1 MNPPELLDTFVAL
14 IRESNMTQEE
24 KRQSF
29 HYIRIIRTMLSNGV
43 HIPIHSQKCSDEF
56 KDP

>member
-1 MNPPELLDTFVAL
+1 MDPTELLDNFVVL

-29 HYIRIIRTMLSNGV
+29 HYIRIIRTIISNGV
-43 HIPIHSQKCSDEF
+43 DFPLCSQKCSDEF